1 MAAKKKAKGGRP
13 KKGSGPSKSG
23 FIRELLAK
31 NMSPAEIVAK
41 GKEEGLTISPVLV
54 YKVRGREGLT
64 KGSANSGTRPGRKP
78 STGKMSASDFVR
90 TMPDSA
96 RAGEVVA
103 AGAKQ
108 GIKFTANL
116 VYAVRAAQKKG
127 GALAGGRPSRSAG
140 FSLGGGSG
148 SEATFRKLAFD
159 LGIARARALLDDLE
173 ARLGQLLSGG

>member
-41 GKEEGLTISPVLV
+41 GKEAGLTISPVLV

-64 KGSANSGTRPGRKP
+64 KGSASLASRPGRKP
-78 STGKMSASDFVR
+78 STGKISASDFVR
-90 TMPDSA
+90 SMPEST
-96 RAGEVVA
+96 RAADVVA
-103 AGAKQ
+103 AGAGK

-116 VYAVRAAQKKG
+116 VYAVRAASKKDG
-127 GALAGGRPSRSAG
+127 TARSGSRRISSG
-140 FSLGGGSG
+140 PVSG
-148 SEATFRKLAFD
+148 SESTFRKLAFD
-159 LGIARARALLDDLE
+159 LGIARARTLLDELE
-173 ARLGQLLSGG
+173 ARLGQLIAGA

>member
-1 MAAKKKAKGGRP
+1 MASKKKAKGGRP

-41 GKEEGLTISPVLV
+41 GKEAGLTISPVLV

-64 KGSANSGTRPGRKP
+64 KGSAGTGARPVRKP

-90 TMPDSA
+90 TMPESA
-96 RAGEVVA
+96 RASEVVA

-127 GALAGGRPSRSAG
+127 GAPLGGRGAG
-140 FSLGGGSG
+140 RASSFSLGGG
-148 SEATFRKLAFD
+148 
-159 LGIARARALLDDLE
+159 
-173 ARLGQLLSGG
+173 